1 MFLPTTKD
9 TAIVTPSSQQ
19 QHQPMTPKVSE
30 DKKKSN
36 DVAVSDSYRLMIRAG
51 LIRQSSSG
59 IYSLLPF
66 ALRALEKL
74 EKIIEY
80 EMVNIGAQK
89 LSLPNL
95 LSAEPWKQTGRW
107 ETAASELFRL
117 QDRKESDFCLAPT
130 HEEEITRL
138 VAHEVSSY
146 RHLPLRLFQIGKKY
160 RDEMRPRFGL
170 LRGREFIMKDL
181 YTFDTSEETALQS
194 YEQVL
199 EAYKRIFGK
208 IELPFAIVE
217 ADPGNIGGTR
227 SHEFQFLSKAGEDTI
242 LTCSKCGYSANEEK
256 AIGVL
261 PHPPEASSS
270 LDKDSLIRFGI
281 TENKKLAIILLGPGR
296 EVNSVKLKWGSG
308 DHTVRIVDP
317 IRAYELITIDDS
329 EQDPVI
335 HIFKDHT
342 FTGPIND
349 ELFTV
354 SRDHITSDILK
365 KITPKLKILGDHHHF
380 HHNISIHNG
389 DFHNTKQG
397 DGCPRCALHFHS
409 TAPAHNFE
417 PLTSSRAIEVG
428 HTFLLGTKYS
438 QPLHATFAPENPTT
452 PGERRPI
459 QMGCFGLGLTRMLAA
474 IIEISHDSLGIVWPK
489 NIAPY
494 RVCIIPGVREEKV
507 IEAVNRTFDLLNTL
521 RTTTDFRI
529 TGNDVVI
536 DDRAGSLGYRM
547 KDAELIG
554 YPWNIVLG
562 KQFLETGKMEIQKR
576 KIGGVDKYFVEM
588 EEICNFIEE
597 SS

>member
-9 TAIVTPSSQQ
+9 P
-19 QHQPMTPKVSE
+19 VSE
-30 DKKKSN
+30 DKKNN
-36 DVAVSDSYRLMIRAG
+36 DVIVNDSYRLMIRAG

-95 LSAEPWKQTGRW
+95 LSAELWKQTGRW

-146 RHLPLRLFQIGKKY
+146 RHLPLRLFQIGRKY

-208 IELPFAIVE
+208 IGLPFVIVE

-261 PHPPEASSS
+261 PHPPDASSS
-270 LDKDSLIRFGI
+270 LDKDSSIRFGI
-281 TENKKLAIILLGPGR
+281 TENKNLAIILLGPER
-296 EVNSVKLKWGSG
+296 EVNSIKLRWGSG
-308 DHTVRIVDP
+308 DHAVRIVDP
-317 IRAYELITIDDS
+317 VRAYKLITIDDS
-329 EQDPVI
+329 EQDPVV

-349 ELFTV
+349 ELFTI

-365 KITPKLKILGDHHHF
+365 KVTPRLKNLGVHHHP
-380 HHNISIHNG
+380 HNISIHSG

-397 DGCPRCALHFHS
+397 DGCPKCALHFHS
-409 TAPAHNFE
+409 IAPTHNFE
-417 PLTSSRAIEVG
+417 PLTSNRAIEVG
-428 HTFLLGTKYS
+428 HTFLLGAKYS

-452 PGERRPI
+452 PGERRLI

-494 RVCIIPGVREEKV
+494 CVCIIPGVREEKV
-507 IEAVNRTFDLLNTL
+507 VEAVNRAFDLLSTQ
-521 RTTTDFRI
+521 RTTTDLGI
-529 TGNDVVI
+529 AGDDVVI

-562 KQFLETGKMEIQKR
+562 KQFLETGKMEIHKR
-576 KIGGVDKYFVEM
+576 KIGGVDKFFVEM
-588 EEICNFIEE
+588 EKICNFIGE
-597 SS
+597 SSQSSS